1 MKAERIIEE
10 IRKTIRRIKTT
21 IMVVIIGIVL
31 VLVEEKSKDMRE
43 LCDYL
48 AFLLCKLPGESSH
61 VGPTLAEGTLGTW
74 LNKMIMGL
82 LWTAPV
88 CEPPQRSKDLIGG
101 PWELPG
107 RIRPY

>member
-1 MKAERIIEE
+1 MKIERIIEE
-10 IRKTIRRIKTT
+10 IRKIIPTIKTT
-21 IMVVIIGIVL
+21 VMVVIIGIIL
-31 VLVEEKSKDMRE
+31 VLVKEKSKDMRE

-74 LNKMIMGL
+74 PNKMIMGL
-82 LWTAPV
+82 LWTAP
-88 CEPPQRSKDLIGG
+88 PPQRSKDLIGG
-101 PWELPG
+101 PWQLPG